1 MIQEKKRKSTHLQ
14 GKESLFMYY
23 CSRYIKK
30 QILDENYFKP
40 RILTKIIL
48 ESEDGTII
56 FIEMH
61 ERTKERY
68 SPHPLKKKKEPLETI
83 LREE

>member
-1 MIQEKKRKSTHLQ
+1 
-14 GKESLFMYY
+14 MYY
-23 CSRYIKK
+23 CSRYIKKK

-40 RILTKIIL
+40 RILTKILL
-48 ESEDGTII
+48 ESEDGTIT

-68 SPHPLKKKKEPLETI
+68 SPHPLKKKKRTTRDYPTRRVKRWGEVEGRCLGS
-83 LREE
+83 

>member
-1 MIQEKKRKSTHLQ
+1 
-14 GKESLFMYY
+14 MYY
-23 CSRYIKK
+23 CNRYIKK

-68 SPHPLKKKKEPLETI
+68 SPHPLKKKRTTRDYPTRRVK
-83 LREE
+83 LRGAVEGRCLGS